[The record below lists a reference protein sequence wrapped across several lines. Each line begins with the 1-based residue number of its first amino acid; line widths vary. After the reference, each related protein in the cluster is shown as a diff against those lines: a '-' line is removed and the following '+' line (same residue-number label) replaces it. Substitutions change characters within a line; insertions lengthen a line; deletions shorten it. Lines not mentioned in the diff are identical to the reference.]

1 MSSVRRTTRRRSTA
15 TAQPQIEL
23 AAQPAGSS
31 AATKDVSGI
40 VIARVAR
47 LTESAVWVDLPGR
60 TTPVQATLSTVTL
73 TALSVGAAVAVAI
86 VPSAPEVQAVLLGPI
101 LSAVPEAELPSEIVL
116 EATGKIT
123 LRCGK
128 ATLSLGADGNA
139 ALRGTNVTTRAS
151 ATNRIRGGNVQI
163 N

>member
-1 MSSVRRTTRRRSTA
+1 MSSVRRTTRRRSA
-15 TAQPQIEL
+15 SACDSQREP
-23 AAQPAGSS
+23 AAQSVSTPLP
-31 AATKDVSGI
+31 TKEVSGI

-47 LTESAVWVDLPGR
+47 VTESAVWVELPGR
-60 TTPVQATLSTVTL
+60 ATPVQATLSTVTL
-73 TALSVGAAVAVAI
+73 TALSAGAAVAVAV
-86 VPSAPEVQAVLLGPI
+86 VPSSPDVQAVLLGPI
-101 LSAVPEAELPSEIVL
+101 LGAVPDAELPNEIVL
-116 EATGKIT
+116 EAKGKIT